1 MPARGRRGYALL
13 QISRWH
19 LSSDR
24 SLSLA
29 HRKGFQFLTKSKGIL
44 TKLHRVCSFP
54 VNLRPCQII
63 SLLQA
68 PLMQGALQLDIL
80 GGSSQQYNSIR
91 GLKVC
96 FLQLA
101 ASERDPS
108 NRQLPSIDQYI
119 TKDIPLRHPQCKIQ
133 DLSRGANR
141 LGNLIG

>member
-13 QISRWH
+13 QIFGWH

-29 HRKGFQFLTKSKGIL
+29 HGIVYQFLTSFQGGF
-44 TKLHRVCSFP
+44 TKLHRVRSFP
-54 VNLRPCQII
+54 ISLRPCQII

-68 PLMQGALQLDIL
+68 LLMQGALQIDIL
-80 GGSSQQYNSIR
+80 GGSSQQYDSIR

-101 ASERDPS
+101 ATQRDPF
-108 NRQLPSIDQYI
+108 NRQLPSIDKYI

-141 LGNLIG
+141 